1 MFCGNKPSYGNNSAY
16 VTVFSK
22 LKRMEEIR
30 KALAED
36 LLALE
41 KKKVLL
47 KTVLVSHLAK
57 YQLQLYFICNL
68 YFAFH
73 L

>member
-41 KKKVLL
+41 KKNSFSESFSKIPTA
-47 KTVLVSHLAK
+47 TVFYL
-57 YQLQLYFICNL
+57 
-68 YFAFH
+68 
-73 L
+73 